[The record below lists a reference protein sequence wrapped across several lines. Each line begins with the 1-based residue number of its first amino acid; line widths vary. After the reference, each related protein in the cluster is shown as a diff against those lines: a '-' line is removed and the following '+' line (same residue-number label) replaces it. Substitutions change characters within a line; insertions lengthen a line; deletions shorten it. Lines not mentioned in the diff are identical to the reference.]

1 MKSILGC
8 LVITACIW
16 AAFCVN
22 AVAAGGSL
30 KIGYFDIQA
39 AISQSEAGRKALEEL
54 KKEEEK
60 LGGALEQKGRAFMT
74 AKDEYDK
81 KKDVMD
87 EKARSR
93 KEKELADMY
102 TELQRLRSESN
113 AKFNE
118 EKSAATAPLLKRVS
132 EIANK
137 IGKDE
142 KYDLIFERAVLHYT
156 GSETNDLTKRISTE
170 LDKSPPK

>member
-1 MKSILGC
+1 MNRIFTC
-8 LVITACIW
+8 VLVAACFSVV
-16 AAFCVN
+16 FCAN
-22 AVAAGGSL
+22 ALAAGGSP

-39 AISQSEAGRKALEEL
+39 AIAQSETGKRALEDL

-87 EKARSR
+87 EKTRTR
-93 KEKELADMY
+93 KEKDLADMY
-102 TELQRLRSESN
+102 NELQKLRSDSN
-113 AKFNE
+113 AKFND
-118 EKSAATAPLLKRVS
+118 EKSAATAPLLKRVN

-142 KYDLIFERAVLHYT
+142 KYDYIFEKAVLHFT
-156 GSETNDLTKRISTE
+156 GADTNDLTRRISTE